1 MKKYFANCSTL
12 DELKAEYKRLAKI
25 NHPDAGGD
33 DATMAAINA
42 EYDEMV
48 KRLAHTSRRSS
59 SASGSDSSTVDVD
72 AAAAAQAEAEA
83 FKAAVMAI
91 IHLPGLVVELCG
103 CWLWV
108 RGETYQHRDALKR
121 AGFRWSKDKQAW
133 YRRPEDAAAY
143 HRGHKS
149 SMQQIRNKYGSTILA
164 ANGADNER
172 RAYCIAD

>member
-1 MKKYFANCSTL
+1 MKKYFANCQTL

-33 DATMAAINA
+33 DSTMAAINA
-42 EYDEMV
+42 EYDDMV
-48 KRLAHTSRRSS
+48 KRLAHTARRSS
-59 SASGSDSSTVDVD
+59 STSESSTVDVD

-83 FKAAVMAI
+83 FKAAVLAI

-108 RGETYQHRDALKR
+108 RGETYTHREALKA

-133 YRRPEDAAAY
+133 YRRPEDAAVY

-149 SMQQIRNKYGSTILA
+149 TMQQIRNKYGSAILA

-172 RAYCIAD
+172 RPYAIAD